1 MLIRHLLNQ
10 GGWKHSASD
19 TSSTQDSNSLEG
31 HGQGRAGQNGA
42 WGSDCEAT
50 WADEI
55 GQCHAMVTVT
65 KPNGKIRVCI
75 DPRDRAILMEHF
87 PWKLLKKLQ
96 LRCLEPRFSAI
107 RCYIWILADLT
118 RCWEFAKLCT
128 FNSPF
133 GRHRFTQ
140 MSFEIK
146 SAPEVFQRAIS
157 EMLQDL
163 DGTEAIIDII
173 VWGTTAAENDKRS
186 NALLDRARQHNLKLS
201 MDRRSERVDLRGT
214 YLQIYWLA
222 SETRPW

>member
-1 MLIRHLLNQ
+1 MLTRHLIKVDENIQPVIHVHPARKIPIALR
-10 GGWKHSASD
+10 D
-19 TSSTQDSNSLEG
+19 TVKDELDRMEREG
-31 HGQGRAGQNGA
+31 VIVKQREPTRLVN
-42 WGSDCEAT
+42 
-50 WADEI
+50 
-55 GQCHAMVTVT
+55 AMVTVT

-75 DPRDRAILMEHF
+75 DPRDRAILREHF

-118 RCWEFAKLCT
+118 RCWKFAKLCT

-163 DGTEAIIDII
+163 DGTEAIIDIT
-173 VWGTTAAENDKRS
+173 VWGTRAAENDKRS